1 MDNRRGRGIAAMIS
15 AVALFSAMDAL
26 MKLLVERYPPI
37 QVTTLRGLASL
48 PFLLFPFFIHR
59 RWHRLET
66 RCWHWHVARGAIGVV
81 MLASFIFAVK
91 QLSLADTYSIFM
103 CAPLLI
109 AALSVPLLRERV
121 AAGQWAAIGVGL
133 AGVIVMLR
141 PSGAGWTTLGG
152 LAAVLSA
159 VCYAASAIA
168 LRVMSRSET
177 NESLVFYFTLVLTI
191 GAGMLALPR
200 WQAMLVADLPLIV
213 GVGFLGA
220 TAQYLITEAFRRAP
234 ASVVAPFEYT
244 ALLWGVLLDLVVWN
258 VLPGVITLAGGAVV
272 IGAGLY
278 LIARERV
285 HPRPVSKEAD
295 PAKELPG

>member
-1 MDNRRGRGIAAMIS
+1 MDNRRGRGIAAMLG

-26 MKLLVERYPPI
+26 LKLLVERYPPM

-48 PFLLFPFFIHR
+48 PFLLLPFLVHR
-59 RWHRLET
+59 RWHRLGT
-66 RCWHWHVARGAIGVV
+66 RHWHWHVVRGAIGVV

-91 QLSLADTYSIFM
+91 RLSLADTYSIFM

-109 AALSVPLLRERV
+109 AALSVPLLREQV
-121 AAGQWAAIGVGL
+121 AGGQWVAIGVGL
-133 AGVIVMLR
+133 AGVLVMLR

-159 VCYAASAIA
+159 VCYAVSAIA

-177 NESLVFYFTLVLTI
+177 KESLVFYFTLVLTV
-191 GAGMLALPR
+191 GAGLLALPGWR
-200 WQAMLVADLPLIV
+200 AMTVADLPLVV

-220 TAQYLITEAFRRAP
+220 TAQYLITEAFRSAP

-244 ALLWGVLLDLVVWN
+244 ALIWGVLLDLAVWN
-258 VLPGVITLAGGAVV
+258 VLPGAITIAGGAVV

-278 LIARERV
+278 LIARERRQ
-285 HPRPVSKEAD
+285 PNPARKPDEAR
-295 PAKELPG
+295 ELPG

>member
-1 MDNRRGRGIAAMIS
+1 MDNRRGKGIAAMIG

-26 MKLLVERYPPI
+26 LKLLVERYPPI

-48 PFLLFPFFIHR
+48 PFLLLPFLIHR
-59 RWHRLET
+59 RWHRLVT
-66 RCWHWHVARGAIGVV
+66 RHWHWHAIRGAIGVV

-91 QLSLADTYSIFM
+91 RLSLADTYSIFM
-103 CAPLLI
+103 CAPLFI
-109 AALSVPLLRERV
+109 AALSVPLLREQV
-121 AAGQWAAIGVGL
+121 AGGQWAAIGVGL
-133 AGVIVMLR
+133 AGVLVMLR

-159 VCYAASAIA
+159 VCYAVSAIA

-177 NESLVFYFTLVLTI
+177 KESLVIYFTLVLTI
-191 GAGMLALPR
+191 GAGLLALSGWR
-200 WQAMLVADLPLIV
+200 SMLVSDLPLIV

-220 TAQYLITEAFRRAP
+220 TAQYLITEAFRSAP

-244 ALLWGVLLDLVVWN
+244 ALLWGVLLDLVVWK
-258 VLPGVITLAGGAVV
+258 VLPGAITLAGGTVV

-278 LIARERV
+278 LITRERRV
-285 HPRPVSKEAD
+285 ATELRTEA
-295 PAKELPG
+295 EPGG